1 MTNGQKAYQ
10 AWADVARKHQP
21 VVPGWFEIPN
31 WLREAYEASAAA
43 VTELPPAISTVRAAL
58 LDAERELSE
67 SMPAGASQ
75 KRWLTARRLVRE
87 AREATDPKAEY
98 VIRLSGDELN
108 DLDVLLGHADL
119 LARAKTLVE
128 LGEAITYEFA
138 ASDHCVVSLA
148 PGMRALVAEALRR

>member
-87 AREATDPKAEY
+87 AREVTDPKAEY
-98 VIRLSGDELN
+98 VIRGD
-108 DLDVLLGHADL
+108 DW
-119 LARAKTLVE
+119 LAQTARKEVE
-128 LGEAITYEFA
+128 HG
-138 ASDHCVVSLA
+138 
-148 PGMRALVAEALRR
+148 